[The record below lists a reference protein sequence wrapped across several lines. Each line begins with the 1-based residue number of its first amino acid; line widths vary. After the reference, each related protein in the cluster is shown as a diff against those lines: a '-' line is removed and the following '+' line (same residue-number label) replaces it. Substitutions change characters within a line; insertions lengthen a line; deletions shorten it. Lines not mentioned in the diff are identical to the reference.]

1 MRPPLG
7 INPRPLIWGGYP
19 MRIVFSSDENRLRST
34 TMVPDGNAKRL
45 TERSGHRR
53 QLGPPVDAR
62 QPEFDMTLLGLV
74 SNAQPAHII
83 EIGATFL
90 IQFYA

>member
-1 MRPPLG
+1 
-7 INPRPLIWGGYP
+7 
-19 MRIVFSSDENRLRST
+19 MRIVLSSDENQLRST
-34 TMVPDGNAKRL
+34 RLVPDWNAKRL
-45 TERSGHRR
+45 TERSGYRR
-53 QLGPPVDAR
+53 QLGPPVDVR

-83 EIGATFL
+83 ENGATFL